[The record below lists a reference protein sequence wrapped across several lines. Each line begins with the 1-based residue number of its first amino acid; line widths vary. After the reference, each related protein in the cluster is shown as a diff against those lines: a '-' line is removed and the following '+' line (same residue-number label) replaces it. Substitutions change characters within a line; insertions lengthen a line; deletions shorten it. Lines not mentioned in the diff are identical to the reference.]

1 MSTAKVCKISLM
13 DREQVIAALRA
24 HEQEF
29 RAAGVVSVSLFGSVA
44 RGENSTHDVIDRDR
58 VIAF

>member
-1 MSTAKVCKISLM
+1 ME
-13 DREQVIAALRA
+13 REQVIAALRA

-44 RGENSTHDVIDRDR
+44 RGRILLTMSMW
-58 VIAF
+58 